1 MIGAKAILYAF
12 CLLSPLACEAA
23 DLTIMA
29 EDAAPPFSGAD
40 GKGFANEVVVAAFR
54 AVGVDVALD
63 VVPYARC
70 KRDAENGRV
79 PACFSMSWYPGVEK
93 VVVFSKRP
101 VFEVYADVFVSRK
114 TSGRI
119 RKLADIGKG
128 AVVGI
133 VNEYEYPGP
142 VGGLQRAGAAFQL
155 APNDGANLK
164 MLARDRLD
172 VAIVMTND
180 FQPVA
185 QKAIDAGVASE
196 VSYAFRAGVEQA
208 YVGFSLKHPLG
219 ERTRQQFDAGYER
232 IIADG
237 TVAAL
242 KRKWMPKTQ

>member
-1 MIGAKAILYAF
+1 MIDAKALA
-12 CLLSPLACEAA
+12 CLLLLLSPACEAA

-29 EDAAPPFSGAD
+29 EDAAPPFSGPD
-40 GKGFANEVVVAAFR
+40 GKGFANDLVVAAFR
-54 AVGVDVALD
+54 AVGVAVALD

-70 KRDAENGRV
+70 KRDAQNGRV
-79 PACFSMSWYPGVEK
+79 PACFSMSWYPGVETAI
-93 VVVFSKRP
+93 VFSKRP

-119 RKLADIGKG
+119 RTLADIGKG
-128 AVVGI
+128 AVVGL
-133 VNEYEYPGP
+133 VNEYEYPDP
-142 VGGLQRAGAAFQL
+142 VGGLKRGGAVFQL
-155 APNDGANLK
+155 APNDSANLK
-164 MLARDRLD
+164 MLARERLD

-180 FQPVA
+180 FQPTA
-185 QKAIDAGVASE
+185 QKAIDAGVVSE

-242 KRKWMPKTQ
+242 KRKWMRKTQ